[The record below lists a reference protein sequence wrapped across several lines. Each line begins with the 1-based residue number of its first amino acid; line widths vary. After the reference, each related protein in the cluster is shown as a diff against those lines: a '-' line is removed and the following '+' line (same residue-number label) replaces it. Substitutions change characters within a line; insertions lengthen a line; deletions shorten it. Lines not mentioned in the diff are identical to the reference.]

1 MMIAGTV
8 SRIVP
13 ASTRDA
19 LFQLFCDLRANTP
32 KDNKF
37 LMRHVKAFTP
47 ETPVGWMVSDI

>member
-1 MMIAGTV
+1 MIAGTV